1 MASPHVAQALAPLNA
16 GLGYR
21 SAQDVPLHRVLR
33 ADAPAARYRRRNGEA
48 KTVVHWGQRKL
59 LLAEIEFITAHLP
72 RAGGI
77 VLYAGAAPG
86 THIRMLARLFE
97 QLRFV
102 LVDPAP
108 FSIKARSNVTILQ
121 RCFDSALAAQYAG
134 RRDVLFIC
142 DVRSV
147 DVERCSAE
155 EMERRCALDM
165 AAQQQWHAII
175 RPRRS
180 LLKFR
185 LPYAAGAT
193 RYLSGELWIQ
203 PWGPP
208 TTTEV
213 RLVPDAFLERTA
225 RERGD
230 APTVTAA
237 PPPPSAPSSAEPF
250 AETRAL
256 RRPAEGGGVA
266 RERLGDGVGFG
277 FGVGVDL
284 EAKMAVYDH
293 TGHGERMMHFNT
305 ATRVA
310 RYASPLI
317 DSVPRDQRGGLDYCF
332 DCVSEVGI
340 LRNYLVTVTG
350 FEGGAAALA
359 AATVALSRQVSR
371 ECSGGTGR
379 TLASASIDPRDR
391 RRGIRRRGGGWK
403 DEYSR
408 GDVAP
413 PGEMEGA
420 CGRRGAHGREER
432 KRRRKR

>member
-1 MASPHVAQALAPLNA
+1 MALDRANAVLGAGALNPHVAQALSPLNA
-16 GLGYR
+16 GRGYS
-21 SAQDVPLHRVLR
+21 SAQDVAFDRVLR
-33 ADAPAARYRRRNGEA
+33 ADAPTARYRRRAGEV

-72 RAGGI
+72 PSLGGAGGI

-86 THIRMLARLFE
+86 THVRMLARLFE

-108 FSIKARSNVTILQ
+108 FSTKACSNITILR
-121 RCFDSALAAQYAG
+121 RCFDDALAAEYAG

-147 DVERCSAE
+147 DVESCSAE

-165 AAQQQWHAII
+165 AAQQRWHNII

-193 RYLSGELWIQ
+193 RYLSGELWLQ

-213 RLVPDAFLERTA
+213 RLVPDAFPERSA
-225 RERGD
+225 HERSD
-230 APTVTAA
+230 APTDSR
-237 PPPPSAPSSAEPF
+237 PPPAPSSAEPSD
-250 AETRAL
+250 AEAWRG
-256 RRPAEGGGVA
+256 PAAGEAAPGDGA
-266 RERLGDGVGFG
+266 AHERLGLGPNAG
-277 FGVGVDL
+277 L
-284 EAKMAVYDH
+284 AATMTAYDH

-310 RYASPLI
+310 RYASPLL
-317 DSVPRDQRGGLDYCF
+317 DAVPRDQRGGLDCCF
-332 DCVSEVGI
+332 DCVSEVEI
-340 LRNYLVTVTG
+340 LRSYLVAVARFQGSTT
-350 FEGGAAALA
+350 ALA
-359 AATVALSRQVSR
+359 TATIELSRQISR
-371 ECSGGTGR
+371 ECSGRTGR
-379 TLASASIDPRDR
+379 TLASANVDPRDR

-403 DEYSR
+403 DEYSS
-408 GDVAP
+408 A
-413 PGEMEGA
+413 A
-420 CGRRGAHGREER
+420 RRT
-432 KRRRKR
+432 RRRTLH